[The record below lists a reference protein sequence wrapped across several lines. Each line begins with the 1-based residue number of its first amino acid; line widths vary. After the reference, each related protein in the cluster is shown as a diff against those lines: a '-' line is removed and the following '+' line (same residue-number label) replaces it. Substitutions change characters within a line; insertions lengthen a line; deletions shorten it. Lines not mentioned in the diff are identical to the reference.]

1 MDWLQRM
8 AMRRAAKRYGKRLPR
23 MMAEGW
29 GGSEFY
35 TVGQIR
41 SALGRLK
48 ISGPYDAIA
57 YAAFLPE
64 EEFAAHTA
72 ELPVPLPYE
81 EARTL
86 FERYCP
92 RAPNST
98 YWFDASSRVNIAQSG
113 FGQI

>member
-1 MDWLQRM
+1 MNWLQRM
-8 AMRRAAKRYGKRLPR
+8 AMRRAAKRYGRRLPR

-29 GGSEFY
+29 GVSEFY

-64 EEFAAHTA
+64 ADFVACQA
-72 ELPVPLPYE
+72 EHAVPMAYE
-81 EARTL
+81 EARDL

-92 RAPNST
+92 RPLNSA
-98 YWFDASSRVNIAQSG
+98 YWYDPPSRVGDGGMGS
-113 FGQI
+113 FT